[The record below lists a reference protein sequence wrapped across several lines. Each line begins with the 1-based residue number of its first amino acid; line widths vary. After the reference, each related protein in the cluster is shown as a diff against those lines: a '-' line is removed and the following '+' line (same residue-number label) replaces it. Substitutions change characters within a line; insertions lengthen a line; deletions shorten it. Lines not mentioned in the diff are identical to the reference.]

1 MVQFRFPPQLQ
12 VLILFVTVYLVAAPI
27 VLAATDS
34 TVDAG
39 ETYKFALPYILLAF
53 GTIWSAIL
61 AWMGTVLHK
70 RFGIQLQDSDRAA
83 LQTAAMNAA
92 GRILHSLEGSAA
104 NVKIDVTSPAIAQ
117 EARRV
122 AGSVGDEIKRLGYS
136 PDRVSELIAG
146 KIGQLQQ
153 GTAVTPTVHR

>member
-1 MVQFRFPPQLQ
+1 MKPFRLPTILATMI
-12 VLILFVTVYLVAAPI
+12 LIGSSYSFAAT
-27 VLAATDS
+27 TDS

-39 ETYKFALPYILLAF
+39 ETYKFVLPYLLLAF

-61 AWMGTVLHK
+61 TWMGTILHK